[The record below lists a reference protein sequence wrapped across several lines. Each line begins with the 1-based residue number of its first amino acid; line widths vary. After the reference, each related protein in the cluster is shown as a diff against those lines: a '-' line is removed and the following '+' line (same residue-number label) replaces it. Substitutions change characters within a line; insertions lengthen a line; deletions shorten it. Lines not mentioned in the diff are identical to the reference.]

1 MKSTLRLSSPAE
13 RSEGKGTQVLQQS
26 WRVKTWVPF
35 PRYASLRSPGMTTL
49 FLIGAVVVAA
59 LLPFA
64 ANAQTIPELHCPATA
79 RTSPHV
85 PHPAESDDTEIPTSA
100 EVGDLARP
108 VDLNPPVLDRT
119 RIPEFALKD
128 ASGAPRPRRFA
139 FWGDSHIAAGPMI
152 GQLAQAIRARGET
165 VATHFL
171 PPTMGRANVR
181 LPALHAYCIGPGWST
196 ALAFKEQDVQAVGP
210 ALANRVAAGGPDS
223 YLWIDFRSADLKPQL
238 RGVEIVYR
246 TAQPGTAIAL
256 SRDDG
261 VETIVPLSSE
271 PGAHRSAV
279 PGDGPLSTLKLRV
292 TQGQLVLQGFVLD
305 HEQPPLVTLD
315 VFGLPSSTARGW
327 ANADP
332 AAIKEAL
339 AGETYDGVVLE
350 YGTNEGNEAGFDR
363 ARYAAGLTAAL
374 TNMRA
379 VFPQA
384 SCVLVGPPDRGML
397 LPRRGTRP
405 RGLDY
410 LKYAKIHARI
420 ADVQADL
427 AAKFGCVSWNW
438 QDFMGGPGGNYG
450 WAHHNPVLMGPDL
463 THMTMDGYKRS
474 GAALATSLGW
484 AGPDQSVYPR

>member
-1 MKSTLRLSSPAE
+1 MFT
-13 RSEGKGTQVLQQS
+13 
-26 WRVKTWVPF
+26 F
-35 PRYASLRSPGMTTL
+35 PPL
-49 FLIGAVVVAA
+49 
-59 LLPFA
+59 A
-64 ANAQTIPELHCPATA
+64 ANAQTLPELRCPPTA

-85 PHPAESDDTEIPTSA
+85 PHPPRTETDDTEIPSGA

-108 VDLNPPVLDRT
+108 VDLNPPVLDLA

-128 ASGAPRPRRFA
+128 AGGAARPRRFA
-139 FWGDSHIAAGPMI
+139 FWGDSHIAAGPMMA
-152 GQLAQAIRARGET
+152 QLQQAIRARGET
-165 VATHFL
+165 VAAHFL

-210 ALANRVAAGGPDS
+210 ALANRVAAAGPDS
-223 YLWIDFRSADLKPQL
+223 YLWIDFRTADLKPQL
-238 RGVEIVYR
+238 RGVEIAYR
-246 TAQPGTAIAL
+246 TAQPGTEIAF
-256 SRDDG
+256 SVNDG
-261 VETIVPLSSE
+261 QEAAVPLASE
-271 PGAHRSAV
+271 PGAHRLVIHA
-279 PGDGPLSTLKLRV
+279 DALLSTLKLRV
-292 TQGQLVLQGFVLD
+292 THGQLVLQGFVLEYD
-305 HEQPPLVTLD
+305 QPPLVALD

-332 AAIKEAL
+332 AAIRDAL
-339 AGETYDGVVLE
+339 AGEAYDGVVLE
-350 YGTNEGNEAGFDR
+350 YGTNEGNEAEFDR

-384 SCVLVGPPDRGML
+384 SCVLIGPPDRGVL
-397 LPRRGTRP
+397 LPRRGARP

-410 LKYAKIHARI
+410 LKYAKIHAKI
-420 ADVQADL
+420 ADVQGDV

-450 WAHHNPVLMGPDL
+450 WAHHDPVLMGADL
-463 THMTMDGYKRS
+463 THLTRDGYQRS
-474 GAALATSLGW
+474 GTALATSLGW